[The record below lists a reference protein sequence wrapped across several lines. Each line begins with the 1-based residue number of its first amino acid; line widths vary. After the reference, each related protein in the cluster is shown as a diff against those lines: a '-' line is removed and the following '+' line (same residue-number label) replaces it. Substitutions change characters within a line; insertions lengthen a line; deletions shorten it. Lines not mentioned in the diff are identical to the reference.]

1 MFYDL
6 SAPPQLVAGDLVV
19 MENPSTISDLLRFD
33 PTIGTG
39 GVFVYSDIE
48 PGIPP
53 DGLADIGIPTGRLTN
68 VLAVNE
74 VGPEGNNG
82 IVYTPTAGQPGFVAG
97 AAGPVTYRFT
107 SDAVPEPTS
116 ISLMILGGAAIL
128 LRRRWAKQ

>member
-6 SAPPQLVAGDLVV
+6 AGPPGLVAGDLVV
-19 MENPSTISDLLRFD
+19 MENPTTLSDLLRFD
-33 PTIGTG
+33 PT
-39 GVFVYSDIE
+39 GVFVYSDFE
-48 PGIPP
+48 PGIPQQA
-53 DGLADIGIPTGRLTN
+53 LADIGIPTGRLTN

-107 SDAVPEPTS
+107 SEVPEPTS
-116 ISLMILGGAAIL
+116 ISLMLLGGSAIL
-128 LRRRWAKQ
+128 LRRRWAKK